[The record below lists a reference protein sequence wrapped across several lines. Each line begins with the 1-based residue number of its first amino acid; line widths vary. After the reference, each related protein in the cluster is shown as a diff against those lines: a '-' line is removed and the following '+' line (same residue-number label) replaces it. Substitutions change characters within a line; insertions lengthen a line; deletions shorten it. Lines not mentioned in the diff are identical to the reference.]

1 MQKDVIIGGKYKHH
15 KGKFY
20 RVLGV
25 AKHSET
31 LEEYV
36 YYECLYDNPNGK
48 YWIRSKDM
56 FLENITVNGKTIP
69 RFALIKD

>member
-1 MQKDVIIGGKYKHH
+1 MQKDIVVGAKYKHH

-31 LEEYV
+31 LEDYI

-48 YWIRSKDM
+48 YWIRSKKM
-56 FLENITVNGKTIP
+56 FLELIEKDGKKVP
-69 RFALIKD
+69 RFALVEE